1 MTKTI
6 STPAYRQRVLSH
18 AALFA
23 LCALLV
29 SGCETTDR
37 WLNGPTAT
45 TEARPYAQQAGVQP
59 GYYRVNLGDTLASVA
74 AGFGQRPQDIAEW
87 NRLPLN
93 AALAPGQVLRVV
105 PPAAANANVAGAP
118 TIRLAWPAY
127 GQVLRSQ
134 STTKAK
140 GITIAGQADE
150 PVKAAADG
158 QVIYIGSPTEGDQ
171 YASLIVVKHSDALVT
186 GYSVSGPVS
195 VKEGDV
201 VRKGQP
207 LATMGID
214 KSGRSTLEFEV
225 RREGAPID
233 PLAYLPR

>member
-1 MTKTI
+1 M
-6 STPAYRQRVLSH
+6 LSH
-18 AALFA
+18 AALYVA
-23 LCALLV
+23 CALLAT
-29 SGCETTDR
+29 GCETTDR
-37 WLNGPTAT
+37 WFNGPTALHS
-45 TEARPYAQQAGVQP
+45 YGQQPGVQP
-59 GYYRVNLGDTLASVA
+59 GYYRVNVGDTLASVA
-74 AGFGQRPQDIAEW
+74 AGFGQRPKDIAEW
-87 NRLPLN
+87 NRLPIN
-93 AALAPGQVLRVV
+93 AALAPGEVLRVV
-105 PPAAANANVAGAP
+105 PPIAANANVAGAP
-118 TIRLAWPAY
+118 AIHFAWPAY

-134 STTKAK
+134 TTATSK

-158 QVIYIGSPTEGDQ
+158 QVIFVGTAAEQ

-186 GYSVSGPVS
+186 GYSVNGPVA

-214 KSGRSTLEFEV
+214 KTGRSTLGFEI